1 MTLSAHYEFES
12 VVVLSV
18 DIHHG
23 QSKAGSL
30 TGLVIDRS
38 FRPRPR
44 WTFHELCDAQSR
56 ELQQMGVCFCN
67 NDGTLRYADLDGL
80 DAKNDSAA
88 NWGGFLQIEL
98 VSISEEHRHKDLG
111 VRCVKA
117 VLEWLNVQDKRER
130 EEHLQEEMRSL
141 DLKSRLGFGWTLA
154 VLSPGL
160 ENVGEDAE
168 CRMAAFLRDR
178 PASASARKVTLQWAR
193 LGFRQA
199 KFGSDFWFLT
209 PGGLALKSKTD
220 VAELQITR
228 VPKREPLHKDDQ
240 ALLKYLLGCV
250 DDQGRVSAGFE
261 ANVRRLVAQGAEPE
275 RAHALHRAVEFGVA
289 AGAHFRLLVS
299 LGANLDGTDELGAVA
314 LHRTAA
320 LLDRG
325 ERTQARAVAA
335 AEALISLGAN
345 RSVADVFGDTPLMS
359 VLKQMRDRKDFEGMY
374 GRDCHGRNGSDREKH
389 PYELMITLLE
399 PAQREALLGGVL
411 TPRQLK
417 RLVYYAETKG
427 DEARDYLRTELS
439 EGFTDRVPRPCDE
452 IEEPPCWEYITKEVR
467 GYEVYKS
474 FVGGWCQIFEAL
486 REIISPRGTLSP
498 ALPTVDAVMRELYQ
512 GRRRYDERYL
522 SFFFSNGGKVE
533 HAIDG
538 LLHETADSDVFFDIF
553 GYEEEDGSLEEEYNA
568 LPEHPLDDVWDF
580 VRYNILGPK
589 GRVPKGP
596 F

>member
-345 RSVADVFGDTPLMS
+345 RSVADVFVAT
-359 VLKQMRDRKDFEGMY
+359 R
-374 GRDCHGRNGSDREKH
+374 H
-389 PYELMITLLE
+389 
-399 PAQREALLGGVL
+399 
-411 TPRQLK
+411 
-417 RLVYYAETKG
+417 
-427 DEARDYLRTELS
+427 
-439 EGFTDRVPRPCDE
+439 
-452 IEEPPCWEYITKEVR
+452 
-467 GYEVYKS
+467 
-474 FVGGWCQIFEAL
+474 
-486 REIISPRGTLSP
+486 
-498 ALPTVDAVMRELYQ
+498 
-512 GRRRYDERYL
+512 
-522 SFFFSNGGKVE
+522 
-533 HAIDG
+533 
-538 LLHETADSDVFFDIF
+538 
-553 GYEEEDGSLEEEYNA
+553 
-568 LPEHPLDDVWDF
+568 
-580 VRYNILGPK
+580 
-589 GRVPKGP
+589 
-596 F
+596 